1 MNNFTEVIDS
11 IKSFFANPL
20 NDEIKSVLEEMAY
33 EHSDTDKYTK
43 MLDNLEKLEKIKNN
57 RKFRLDFDFSGIIKE
72 FIKIGGSLACIFAIK
87 KIEDEI
93 ALTGKAPMFIPKFQL
108 RYL

>member
-1 MNNFTEVIDS
+1 MDIFTKAIEDV
-11 IKSFFANPL
+11 KLFFANPL
-20 NDEIKSVLEEMAY
+20 DDEIKSVLEEMAV

-57 RKFRLDFDFSGIIKE
+57 QKFRLEFDFSGIIKE

-93 ALTGKAPMFIPKFQL
+93 ALTGKAPMFIPKF
-108 RYL
+108 